1 MPSRV
6 ELSCFEVILEVVFE
20 AIKNLTGSGF
30 LDALEVV
37 LNCIESLLCSTW
49 LGGWISL
56 RIRLNSA

>member
-1 MPSRV
+1 M
-6 ELSCFEVILEVVFE
+6 ILEVVFE

-37 LNCIESLLCSTW
+37 LNGIESLLCSTW

-56 RIRLNSA
+56 RIRLS